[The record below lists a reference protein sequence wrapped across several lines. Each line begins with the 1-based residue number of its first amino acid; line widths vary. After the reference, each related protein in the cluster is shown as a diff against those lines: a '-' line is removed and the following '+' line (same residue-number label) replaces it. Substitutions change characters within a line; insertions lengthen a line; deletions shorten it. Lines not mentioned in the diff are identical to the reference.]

1 MVVLFNNNFFNWNV
15 YANCSIPIYLFS
27 ILSFI
32 MKKFI
37 VNTTIF
43 LLFTSVFYIV
53 FLNLWG
59 RYAPPRFKPNI
70 NYRIGSYGHM
80 YSRIS
85 EIKNYGE
92 VDILFLGSSHAYRGF
107 DTRIFSKNG
116 YKTFNLGSSA
126 QTPIQ
131 TKVLLNRYLDRLN
144 PKLVIYEV
152 YPETFTIDGVE
163 SSLDIIANDKNDFQS
178 LSMAFKINNIKTYN
192 TLIYGLT
199 RDLLGLNTSYTEPI
213 IKGNDKYVSGGFVE
227 KKMRFYQPTE
237 FEKKEISLRDD
248 QLEAFSEIVQ
258 MLNDKDIKLVL
269 VYAPIPKVNYD
280 SYLNTNYFD
289 SVMQE
294 YSTYYNFNKIIS
306 LNDSLDFYDSHH
318 LNQNGVNIF
327 NKKLIELLNDN
338 KTQTHSSVY
347 KK

>member
-1 MVVLFNNNFFNWNV
+1 
-15 YANCSIPIYLFS
+15 
-27 ILSFI
+27 

-37 VNTTIF
+37 ANTTKF

-53 FLNLWG
+53 ILSLWG
-59 RYAPPRFKPNI
+59 RYASSSFKPNL

-80 YSRIS
+80 YSRLS
-85 EIKNYGE
+85 EIKSYGE
-92 VDILFLGSSHAYRGF
+92 VDILFLGSSHSYRGF

-152 YPETFTIDGVE
+152 YPATFAMDGVE

-178 LSMAFKINNIKTYN
+178 LRMALIINNIKTYN
-192 TLIYGLT
+192 TLVYGLT
-199 RDLLGLNTSYTEPI
+199 RDLLGLNTSFTEPI
-213 IKGNDKYVSGGFVE
+213 IKGKDKYVSGGYVE
-227 KKMRFYQPTE
+227 KGIRFYHPRNYR
-237 FEKKEISLRDD
+237 KKAISLRDD
-248 QLEAFSEIVQ
+248 QLKSFSEIVQ
-258 MLNDKDIKLVL
+258 ILNDKGIELVL

-280 SYLNTNYFD
+280 SYINTNYFD
-289 SVMQE
+289 SVMKK

-306 LNDSLDFYDSHH
+306 LNDSLHFMDSHH
-318 LNQNGVNIF
+318 LNQNGVSIF
-327 NKKLIELLNDN
+327 NNKLIELLNAN
-338 KTQTHSSVY
+338 KARTHNSVY